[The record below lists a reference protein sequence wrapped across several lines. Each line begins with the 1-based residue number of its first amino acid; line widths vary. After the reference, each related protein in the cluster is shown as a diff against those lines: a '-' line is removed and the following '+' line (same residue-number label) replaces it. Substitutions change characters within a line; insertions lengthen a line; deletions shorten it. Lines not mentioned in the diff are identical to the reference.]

1 MSQQQQLLLLLPGLR
16 QAEAITRK
24 FWVRINQEGS
34 ISGGRRVTMNKLLL
48 EMLESLNR

>member
-16 QAEAITRK
+16 QAEHITRT
-24 FWVRINQEGS
+24 FWVRINQDP
-34 ISGGRRVTMNKLLL
+34 RRVKMNKLLL